1 MKVVQ
6 KIKEW
11 KRNRPK
17 FRWSKKKLV
26 ITGVV
31 LVVVAGLAIGG
42 KILVDRWQFKS
53 YKVITRTELEDTTT
67 TAAYAEFG
75 DYMLKYGGDGVT
87 LLNAQGEEVWNAPQ
101 TMENPVVAMRGEYC
115 VIYDKKGTDIGVY
128 NIDGK
133 VVDIQT
139 KLPVEKVCVNPQG
152 ITGVILADGETTWIH
167 VYDKKGNELVTA
179 KTSVDSPGYPVDLS
193 LSDNG
198 QLMAVSYLCVK
209 NNQPASFMAF

>member
-1 MKVVQ
+1 MKIVQ

-17 FRWSKKKLV
+17 FRRSKKKLV

-101 TMENPVVAMRGEYC
+101 TMGNPVVAMRGEYC

-152 ITGVILADGETTWIH
+152 ITGVILADRG
-167 VYDKKGNELVTA
+167 DDMDPCL
-179 KTSVDSPGYPVDLS
+179 
-193 LSDNG
+193 
-198 QLMAVSYLCVK
+198 
-209 NNQPASFMAF
+209 

>member
-1 MKVVQ
+1 M
-6 KIKEW
+6 
-11 KRNRPK
+11 
-17 FRWSKKKLV
+17 
-26 ITGVV
+26 
-31 LVVVAGLAIGG
+31 
-42 KILVDRWQFKS
+42 
-53 YKVITRTELEDTTT
+53 ITRTELEDTTT

-139 KLPVEKVCVNPQG
+139 KLPVEKGLRQS
-152 ITGVILADGETTWIH
+152 A
-167 VYDKKGNELVTA
+167 GNHRC
-179 KTSVDSPGYPVDLS
+179 DSCGRGDDMDPCL
-193 LSDNG
+193 
-198 QLMAVSYLCVK
+198 
-209 NNQPASFMAF
+209 

>member
-75 DYMLKYGGDGVT
+75 DYM
-87 LLNAQGEEVWNAPQ
+87 
-101 TMENPVVAMRGEYC
+101 
-115 VIYDKKGTDIGVY
+115 
-128 NIDGK
+128 
-133 VVDIQT
+133 
-139 KLPVEKVCVNPQG
+139 
-152 ITGVILADGETTWIH
+152 
-167 VYDKKGNELVTA
+167 
-179 KTSVDSPGYPVDLS
+179 
-193 LSDNG
+193 
-198 QLMAVSYLCVK
+198 
-209 NNQPASFMAF
+209 